1 MNNAGITDGGDE
13 NDFSMNLQNEG
24 RNQVFDQSPHLLSL
38 SQYDNLLGREDEQ
51 DIHDGFFNNPQDLAN
66 GSSMLQRQ
74 QYGGD
79 AKRTP
84 TAGRVQYE
92 PPQQYLLEAQE
103 NLPSTSASTHQS

>member
-1 MNNAGITDGGDE
+1 
-13 NDFSMNLQNEG
+13 MNLQNEAH
-24 RNQVFDQSPHLLSL
+24 NQNFDQSPNLLSL
-38 SQYDNLLGREDEQ
+38 SQYDNLLGKEDEQ

-84 TAGRVQYE
+84 TASRAQYE
-92 PPQQYLLEAQE
+92 PPQQYLLDTQE
-103 NLPSTSASTHQS
+103 NLPSSSASTH